1 MAKILREDG
10 STYYY
15 YYTKKRGRHKK
26 TGPKKKKKKPGA
38 KNQDTWDFK
47 ILQFD
52 SKKQVAYI
60 GKYHNLGEADAVK
73 QKLLKENDSVEFPVK
88 YVNNGKYRGHNEYVS
103 EYLILKRNTDNINGH
118 FLRNEYG
125 KLTENKITDKDWV
138 VYDKFPH
145 VKEETFWVYG
155 YNPKTDRKTFHFI
168 YDNFINKVIDGT
180 YNLVQVYIYNN
191 KVIFRYDYDQI
202 EFVVCKNTSDAIRM
216 YNLLEE
222 KYKKSK
228 QVFFTGSTTGK
239 DYRAGEIKRLI
250 MEKTG
255 WSIKKIYKKTTS
267 D

>member
-1 MAKILREDG
+1 MTKIIREDG
-10 STYYY
+10 SITYYY
-15 YYTKKRGRHKK
+15 YKKKRGRHKK

-38 KNQDTWDFK
+38 KNQETWDYK

-52 SKKQVAYI
+52 SRKQVAYI
-60 GKYHNLGEADAVK
+60 GKYHNLGEAEIVK
-73 QKLLKENDSVEFPVK
+73 EKLIQENEKVEFPVK
-88 YVNNGKYRGHNEYVS
+88 YKNNGDNRGYTEYVS
-103 EYLILKRNTDNINGH
+103 EYLILKRNINNVNGH

-125 KLTENKITDKDWV
+125 KLTENIVTDKDWV

-155 YNPKTDRKTFHFI
+155 YNPKTDRKTFRFI
-168 YDNFINKVIDGT
+168 YENFINKVIDGT

-191 KVIFRYDYDQI
+191 KVIFRYDHDDI
-202 EFVVCKNTSDAIRM
+202 EFVICKNISDAIRM

-228 QVFFTGSTTGK
+228 QVFFTGSTSRK
-239 DYRAGEIKRLI
+239 DYRASELKHLI
-250 MEKTG
+250 VEKTG
-255 WSIKKIYKKTTS
+255 WNLKKIYKKTTS

>member
-1 MAKILREDG
+1 MTKIIREDG
-10 STYYY
+10 SITYYY
-15 YYTKKRGRHKK
+15 YKKKRGRHKK

-38 KNQDTWDFK
+38 KNQETWDYK

-52 SKKQVAYI
+52 SRKQVAYI
-60 GKYHNLGEADAVK
+60 GKYHNLGEAEVVK
-73 QKLLKENDSVEFPVK
+73 ERLIQENEMVEFPVK
-88 YVNNGKYRGHNEYVS
+88 YKNNKGERGYSEYIS
-103 EYLILKRNTDNINGH
+103 EYLILKRNDNNINGH

-125 KLTENKITDKDWV
+125 KLTENTVTDKDWV

-155 YNPKTDRKTFHFI
+155 YNPKTDRKTFNFI
-168 YDNFINKVIDGT
+168 YDNFIDKIIDGT

-191 KVIFRYDYDQI
+191 KVIFRYDHDNI
-202 EFVVCKNTSDAIRM
+202 EFVICKNVSDAIRM

-228 QVFFTGSTTGK
+228 QVFFTGSTSGK
-239 DYRAGEIKRLI
+239 DYRASELKRLI
-250 MEKTG
+250 LEKTG
-255 WSIKKIYKKTTS
+255 WNLKKLYKKTTS